1 MGVDAEVAIVAA
13 TVPNDK
19 ISSVPLRDSLQ
30 TGLVTAVVDSL

>member
-19 ISSVPLRDSLQ
+19 ISSIPLRDALE
-30 TGLVTAVVDSL
+30 TGRVTAVVDSL